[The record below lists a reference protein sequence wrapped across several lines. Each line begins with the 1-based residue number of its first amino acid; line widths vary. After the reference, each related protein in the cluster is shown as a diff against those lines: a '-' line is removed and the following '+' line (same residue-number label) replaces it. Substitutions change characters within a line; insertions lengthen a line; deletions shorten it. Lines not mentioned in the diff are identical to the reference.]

1 MKGEGTGMVK
11 NISSDRVMNV
21 QEVSI
26 ALGVHR
32 TQVYKLAKENRLP
45 GAFRLGKRILISRT
59 VFDDW
64 LRNPNSV

>member
-1 MKGEGTGMVK
+1 MAKSVLSEQIMDVE
-11 NISSDRVMNV
+11 
-21 QEVSI
+21 EVSLV
-26 ALGVHR
+26 LGVHR

-45 GAFRLGKRILISRT
+45 GAFRLGKRVLISRT